1 MTASS
6 VCTLTSEAVNN
17 GEVWFYIAQY
27 GKLRVRFRFYVSE
40 LQ

>member
-17 GEVWFYIAQY
+17 GEVWFYIVWQAPRAIPI
-27 GKLRVRFRFYVSE
+27 LRF
-40 LQ
+40 